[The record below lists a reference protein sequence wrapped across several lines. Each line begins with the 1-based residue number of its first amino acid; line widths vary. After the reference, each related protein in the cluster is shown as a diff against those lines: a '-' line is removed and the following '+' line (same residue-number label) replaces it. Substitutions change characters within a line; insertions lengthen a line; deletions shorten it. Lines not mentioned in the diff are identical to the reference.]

1 MVFSAVGRTLGIAPG
16 VAFNSYNDGL
26 FRFLGWPAIL
36 MAATSLLIV
45 MLSPALKGDEGETWL
60 QLAPAAA
67 RTHDFKKHP
76 HQPAFSP
83 WTRPLFGSK
92 LLN

>member
-1 MVFSAVGRTLGIAPG
+1 MFRWSSARSGALLESPQALLST
-16 VAFNSYNDGL
+16 SHNDGL

-45 MLSPALKGDEGETWL
+45 MLSPALKGDEGERGL

-67 RTHDFKKHP
+67 RTARF
-76 HQPAFSP
+76 
-83 WTRPLFGSK
+83 
-92 LLN
+92 